1 MNDMRCKVV
10 GNSIDEVYEAIIA
23 LKSRH
28 GSNNVIVD
36 QKDLY
41 GSLHRETFINQNG
54 VVEHKVKWSV
64 YISLLNNETEQRR

>member
-1 MNDMRCKVV
+1 MRCKVV

-36 QKDLY
+36 QSMMAMKLDSMIKM
-41 GSLHRETFINQNG
+41 GRPG
-54 VVEHKVKWSV
+54 
-64 YISLLNNETEQRR
+64 